1 MHVKRVSRIEYGT
14 TLFHRRR
21 ACSAGFKPAGWLVF
35 SSEMTI
41 GPGFKYEMS
50 FVEKIEIEQLNY

>member
-1 MHVKRVSRIEYGT
+1 
-14 TLFHRRR
+14 
-21 ACSAGFKPAGWLVF
+21 
-35 SSEMTI
+35 MTI